1 MIVGKRM
8 QKNLITIRQNDMLK
22 TAISLMREK
31 SIRHLPVVDNGKLIG
46 IITAGDLH
54 RVILK
59 SEKLSTASKSGKKHP
74 ALSLKCKEVMIEDP
88 IVISPDTDLEQ
99 AARLIHYHKI
109 DGLPVVEDGRLVGII
124 TMTDILEVFIEIMT
138 VISSTARIDVILG
151 GDEKEYDKALK
162 LISKRKAELISVAM
176 SAHQDP
182 SERIYFFRLK
192 TTRLDAIAEDMNK
205 SGFQVVSTF
214 K

>member
-1 MIVGKRM
+1 MIVGKHM
-8 QKNLITIRQNDMLK
+8 QKDLVTVKQNDTLE
-22 TAISLMREK
+22 TALSLMREK
-31 SIRHLPVVDNGKLIG
+31 NIRHLPVVEEGALLG

-54 RVILK
+54 RAILN
-59 SEKLSTASKSGKKHP
+59 SEKSSTPSKKVVKKHP
-74 ALSLKCKEVMIEDP
+74 AFSLKTKELMIKDP

-109 DGLPVVEDGRLVGII
+109 DGLPVVEDGRIVGIL

-151 GDEKEYDKALK
+151 GDEDAYDKALK
-162 LISKRKAELISVAM
+162 LIKKKKVELISVAM

-182 SERIYFFRLK
+182 AERIYFFRLK
-192 TTRLDAIAEDMNK
+192 
-205 SGFQVVSTF
+205 
-214 K
+214 